1 MSLAERIIEVNQKN
15 NELNSKLELEL
26 QKLTNLIKTKINS
39 SNDLETQMESQT
51 DSQTKSQTESQTKSQ
66 TKSHTEKEL
75 FYESQNETIISMFN
89 IKTNQDFT
97 YPLRVNN
104 QNVNLI
110 INVFQLTKLK
120 YTNNSVKAQLND
132 ITFTFDPKTV
142 IPNATIEIEN
152 DTTVIVYDYEYEEKY
167 RNCTASLVSLGF
179 DYEIKLTDYYYTN
192 LYNFENEYGKFRVDL
207 RITLV

>member
-39 SNDLETQMESQT
+39 SNDLETQTET
-51 DSQTKSQTESQTKSQ
+51 QTESQTE
-66 TKSHTEKEL
+66 SHL
-75 FYESQNETIISMFN
+75 ESQNETIISMLN

-97 YPLRVNN
+97 YPLHVNN
-104 QNVNLI
+104 RDVNLI
-110 INVFQLTKLK
+110 INVFQLIKLK
-120 YTNNSVKAQLND
+120 HANNSVKIQLND
-132 ITFTFDPKTV
+132 ITFIFDPKTV

-152 DTTVIVYDYEYEEKY
+152 DTTVIVYNYEYEEKY
-167 RNCTASLVSLGF
+167 RNYTASLVSLGF